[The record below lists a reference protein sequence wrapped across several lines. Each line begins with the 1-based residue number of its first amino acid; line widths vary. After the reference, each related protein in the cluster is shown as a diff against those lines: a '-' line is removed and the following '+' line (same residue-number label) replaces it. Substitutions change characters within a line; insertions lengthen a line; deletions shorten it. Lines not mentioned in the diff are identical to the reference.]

1 MPTALEIGQA
11 TALELGLPSPSAL
24 FGSSADATGR
34 QLGAL
39 LNRVG
44 KELAAEFDW
53 TDLQREYIIEIEA
66 PTVTVGNISTGSRL
80 ISGIPSVAGLTSDY
94 TVSGQGLAQ
103 SSRVVSAS
111 DATSITINQ
120 QAIETASGVELTFVR
135 DAFDLPADFD
145 RYMGETWWDRT
156 SSWQL
161 IGPVSAAAEA
171 FQRSGILES
180 GTRRRW
186 RQRGGKWRIWPP
198 PVASDVP
205 DILVF
210 DYISSSWANSSGGD
224 DLSALTADDDEP
236 LFPEHVLTLGLK
248 AALWR
253 AKGFDWV
260 SLYNEFFAAARRA
273 AGQDGG
279 ARTITMGG
287 RPLAALTEP
296 SVADGSWDI
305 DD

>member
-1 MPTALEIGQA
+1 MPTALEIGQSA
-11 TALELGLPSPSAL
+11 ALELGLPAPAAL

-66 PTVTVGNISTGSRL
+66 PTVTEGNISAGSRL
-80 ISGIPSVAGLTSDY
+80 ISGIPSVAGLTADY
-94 TVSGQGLAQ
+94 AVSGEGLAQ
-103 SSRVVSAS
+103 SSRVVTGV
-111 DATSITINQ
+111 DANSLNMNQ
-120 QAIETASGVELTFVR
+120 EALETASGVELTFVR
-135 DAFDLPADFD
+135 DAFDLPDDFA

-156 SSWQL
+156 NSWRM
-161 IGPVSAAAEA
+161 IGPVSAEADA

-180 GTRRRW
+180 GTRRRF
-186 RQRGGKWRIWPP
+186 RQRGGKWRVWPA

-210 DYISSSWANSSGGD
+210 DYVSSSWANSSGGD
-224 DLSALTADDDEP
+224 ALSALTADDDEP

-248 AALWR
+248 AYLWQ
-253 AKGFDWV
+253 AKGFDWQANYQ
-260 SLYNEFFAAARRA
+260 LFFAAARRA

-279 ARTITMGG
+279 ARVITMGG

-296 SVADGSWDI
+296 AVPDGDWSI
-305 DD
+305 DE